1 MSKPIF
7 FYVSLGRYIIAPM
20 HKDPLKAHKAHKG
33 KMEVRAK
40 APLKTRKDLSLWYT
54 PGVGKVASYLGEH
67 PEQARDYTL
76 KGNSVL
82 VVSDGSAVLGLGNIG
97 PMGALPVMEGKAMI
111 FKEFANIDAYPI
123 VLDTQDTQEIVDT
136 ITHIAPG
143 FSGVNIEDIS
153 APRCFDIEEQLKTR
167 LSIPVFHD
175 DQHGTAIVVLAGLL
189 NALKVAKKRIATA
202 KIVMVG
208 AGAAGNGIAKLLYA
222 AGARNMLLVDSKEII
237 STKRRD
243 LDVHKKELAR
253 ISNPKNI
260 SGTLSD
266 ALRDADV
273 FIGVAR
279 ANLVTEEM
287 VKSMAPRAIVFA
299 MSNPHPEILPDLALR
314 AGALIVATGRSD
326 YPNQINNS
334 LVFPGLFRGALD
346 HGVREITT
354 AIKLRAAHKLASL
367 VKKPTPKKIIPGPFD
382 KGIVKAIASAIR

>member
-1 MSKPIF
+1 MTT
-7 FYVSLGRYIIAPM
+7 

-40 APLKTRKDLSLWYT
+40 APLKTREDLSLWYT

-123 VLDTQDTQEIVDT
+123 VLDTQDTQEIIDT
-136 ITHIAPG
+136 IAHIAPG
-143 FSGVNIEDIS
+143 FSGINLEDIS
-153 APRCFDIEEQLKTR
+153 APRCFDIEEQLKAR
-167 LSIPVFHD
+167 LNIPVFHD

-202 KIVMVG
+202 KIVIVG
-208 AGAAGNGIAKLLYA
+208 AGAAGNAITTLLHA
-222 AGARNMLLVDSKEII
+222 AGARAIVVVDSKEIV
-237 STKRRD
+237 SKKRND
-243 LDVHKKELAR
+243 LDPHKQKLLTMT
-253 ISNPKNI
+253 NPDNKT
-260 SGTLSD
+260 GTLAD
-266 ALRDADV
+266 ALCGADV

-287 VKSMAPRAIVFA
+287 VRSMAPRAIVFA
-299 MSNPHPEILPDLALR
+299 MSNPNPEIMPDLALR
-314 AGALIVATGRSD
+314 AGALVVATGRSD

-354 AIKLRAAHKLASL
+354 AIKLRTAHKLASL
-367 VKKPTPKKIIPGPFD
+367 VKKPSPKKIIPGPFD
-382 KGIVKAIASAIR
+382 KGIVKAIASAIH